1 MDDEFVFLLSA
12 VSPLQNATHITL
24 KETAIRVGCVA
35 FFVGIAYL
43 VPNIND
49 LATLVGGMMSP
60 MLGFIFPPLFN
71 LRLYKGRLP
80 LWNVVVNYFLIVF
93 GLFSG
98 VYTTVRQLQK
108 MV

>member
-60 MLGFIFPPLFN
+60 MLGFIFPPLF
-71 LRLYKGRLP
+71 KGRLP